1 MLESCDSLS
10 LLSNKKNGWKMT
22 KIKFDIKI
30 KILKIIE
37 TGTQYFEKIEDEN
50 ELSQ

>member
-1 MLESCDSLS
+1 VTLSLS
-10 LLSNKKNGWKMT
+10 CPIKKNGWKMT

-37 TGTQYFEKIEDEN
+37 TGTQYFKKIEDEN
-50 ELSQ
+50 ELPQ